1 MAIKSLFPKEMIST
15 ASGDLTPDTIATK
28 LTYFELQL
36 HNLHWATRSY
46 AEHMALGGL
55 YDAVFDLKDE
65 IIEKIMGYNNGMR
78 AKIGN
83 PGQLKDYTPGVS
95 EVVVSELISFA
106 KQLENYGATNNMP
119 DIENIAQGLSGTAA
133 KTKYL
138 LTLS

>member
-1 MAIKSLFPKEMIST
+1 MAIKSLFPEKMIST

-36 HNLHWATRSY
+36 HNLHWGTRSY
-46 AEHMALGGL
+46 AEHQALGGL
-55 YDAVFDLKDE
+55 YDAVFDFKDD

-83 PGQLKDYTPGVS
+83 PGQLKDYAPGVS
-95 EVVVSELISFA
+95 DAVVSELVSFA
-106 KQLENYGATNNMP
+106 KQLENYGASNNMP
-119 DIENIAQGLSGTAA
+119 DIENIAQSLSGTAA

>member
-1 MAIKSLFPKEMIST
+1 MKSVFPQEMLSS
-15 ASGDLTPDTIATK
+15 ASGDLSPDVIATK

-65 IIEKIMGYNNGMR
+65 IIEKIMGYSGTR

-83 PGQLKDYTPGVS
+83 PGQLKDYSPGVS
-95 EVVVSELISFA
+95 SLVVGELMSFA
-106 KQLENYGATNNMP
+106 KQLQNYGATNNMP
-119 DIENIAQGLSGTAA
+119 DIENIAQSLSGTAA

-138 LTLS
+138 LTLT

>member
-1 MAIKSLFPKEMIST
+1 MAKSLFPQEMLSN
-15 ASGDLTPDTIATK
+15 ASGELSPDSIATK

-65 IIEKIMGYNNGMR
+65 IIEKIMGYTGTR

-83 PGQLKDYTPGVS
+83 PGQLKDYSPGVS
-95 EVVVSELISFA
+95 TTVVSELMTFA
-106 KQLENYGATNNMP
+106 KQLENYGASNNMP
-119 DIENIAQGLSGTAA
+119 DIENVAQGLSGTAA

>member
-1 MAIKSLFPKEMIST
+1 MAKSFFPQEMLSS
-15 ASGDLTPDTIATK
+15 ASGDLSPDAIATK

-46 AEHMALGGL
+46 AEHQALGGL
-55 YDAVFDLKDE
+55 YDTVFDLKDE
-65 IIEKIMGYNNGMR
+65 IVEKIMGYSGIR

-83 PGQLKDYTPGVS
+83 PGQLKDYAPGVS
-95 EVVVSELISFA
+95 EQVVSELITFA
-106 KQLENYGATNNMP
+106 KQLQNYGASMNMP
-119 DIENIAQGLSGTAA
+119 DIENVAQSLSGTAA

>member
-1 MAIKSLFPKEMIST
+1 MAKSLFPQDMLSN
-15 ASGDLTPDTIATK
+15 ASGELSPDSIATK

-46 AEHMALGGL
+46 AEHQALGGL
-55 YDAVFDLKDE
+55 YDAVFDFKDD
-65 IIEKIMGYNNGMR
+65 IIEKIMGYSGTR

-83 PGQLKDYTPGVS
+83 VGQLKDYAPGS
-95 EVVVSELISFA
+95 SSQVVGELITFA
-106 KQLENYGATNNMP
+106 KQLQNYGASNNMP
-119 DIENIAQGLSGTAA
+119 DIENVAQALSGTAA

>member
-1 MAIKSLFPKEMIST
+1 MALKSLFPQEMLSS
-15 ASGDLTPDTIATK
+15 ASGDLSPDAIATK

-65 IIEKIMGYNNGMR
+65 IVEKIMGYNNGMR

-83 PGQLKDYTPGVS
+83 PGQLKDYAPGVA
-95 EVVVSELISFA
+95 EQVVSELVSFA
-106 KQLENYGATNNMP
+106 KQLENYGASNNMP
-119 DIENIAQGLSGTAA
+119 DIENIAQSLSGTAA

>member
-1 MAIKSLFPKEMIST
+1 MAKSFFPQEMLSS
-15 ASGDLTPDTIATK
+15 ASGDLSPDAIATK

-46 AEHMALGGL
+46 AEHQALGGL
-55 YDAVFDLKDE
+55 YDAVFDFKDE
-65 IIEKIMGYNNGMR
+65 IIEKIMGYSGVR

-83 PGQLKDYTPGVS
+83 PGQLKDYAPGVS
-95 EVVVSELISFA
+95 EQVVAELMSFA
-106 KQLENYGATNNMP
+106 KQLQNYGATNNMP
-119 DIENIAQGLSGTAA
+119 DIENVAQSLSGTAA

>member
-1 MAIKSLFPKEMIST
+1 MAKSLFPQEMLSS
-15 ASGDLTPDTIATK
+15 ASGELSPDVIATK

-55 YDAVFDLKDE
+55 YDAVFDFKDD

-83 PGQLKDYTPGVS
+83 PGQLKDYAPGVS
-95 EVVVSELISFA
+95 SQVVSELITFA
-106 KQLENYGATNNMP
+106 KQLENYGEANNMP

>member
-1 MAIKSLFPKEMIST
+1 MAKSLFPQEMLSN
-15 ASGDLTPDTIATK
+15 ASGELSPDTIATK
-28 LTYFELQL
+28 LTYFELQF

-65 IIEKIMGYNNGMR
+65 IVEKIMGYTGTR

-95 EVVVSELISFA
+95 SQVVSELITFA
-106 KQLENYGATNNMP
+106 KQLENYGASNNMP

>member
-1 MAIKSLFPKEMIST
+1 MAKSFFPQEMLSNAT
-15 ASGDLTPDTIATK
+15 GDLSPDAIATK

-65 IIEKIMGYNNGMR
+65 IIEKIMGYSGTR

-83 PGQLKDYTPGVS
+83 PGQLKDYAPGVS
-95 EVVVSELISFA
+95 EQVVSELVSFA
-106 KQLENYGATNNMP
+106 KQLENYGSSMNMP

>member
-1 MAIKSLFPKEMIST
+1 MAKSLFPQEMLSS
-15 ASGDLTPDTIATK
+15 ASGELSPDSIATK

-65 IIEKIMGYNNGMR
+65 IIEKIMGYTGTR

-83 PGQLKDYTPGVS
+83 PGQLKEYSPGVS
-95 EVVVSELISFA
+95 TGVVSELMTFA
-106 KQLENYGATNNMP
+106 KQLENYGAGNNMP